1 MNKMFLFLLNKRA
14 ATALCIFKIVNKYH
28 VINILTND
36 VPLGKKNKGMHFAP
50 THPGFFMKN
59 FKN

>member
-1 MNKMFLFLLNKRA
+1 MHLN
-14 ATALCIFKIVNKYH
+14 LKIKDN
-28 VINILTND
+28 TND

>member
-1 MNKMFLFLLNKRA
+1 MY
-14 ATALCIFKIVNKYH
+14 IYS
-28 VINILTND
+28 ND

>member
-1 MNKMFLFLLNKRA
+1 MNKF
-14 ATALCIFKIVNKYH
+14 FKLRFNF
-28 VINILTND
+28 ND